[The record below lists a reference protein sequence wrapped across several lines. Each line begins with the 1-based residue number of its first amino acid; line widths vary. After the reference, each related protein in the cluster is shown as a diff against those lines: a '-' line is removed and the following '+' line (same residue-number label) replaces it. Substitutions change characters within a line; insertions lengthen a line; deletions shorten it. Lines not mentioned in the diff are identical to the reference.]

1 MKAIIVESFGGPEVM
16 VLKELPD
23 PHPGPGQVV
32 VSVKAAGVNPKDT
45 HYRAGLYPL
54 LHSPPFT
61 PGIDGAG
68 IIQATGAG
76 VTRLTKGNRVFWTSS
91 LTGSYAELA
100 LCDESRVHPLP
111 EHISFAEGAG
121 VGVPYSTAFRA
132 LFQRAK
138 VSPGETILVH
148 GASGGVGIAALQLA
162 RGYCYHLIG
171 TAGAQQDL
179 EMIKSE
185 GADLA
190 ISHRD
195 PGYMEAIIPLNG
207 GKKVDVILEMNAH
220 LNLGKD
226 LPLLAKNGR
235 VVVIGSLGMVA
246 INPQYLKDS
255 DAHILSVSL
264 LIASPDELATLHA
277 GLQIGLEKRIIQ
289 PRIYQ
294 QFALKDAAEAHHSL
308 MQPGH
313 WGKIV
318 LIP

>member
-1 MKAIIVESFGGPEVM
+1 MKAIVVESFGGPEVM

-23 PHPGPGQVV
+23 PRPGPGQVV
-32 VSVKAAGVNPKDT
+32 ISVKAAGVNPKDT
-45 HYRAGLYPL
+45 HYRAGLYPH
-54 LHSPPFT
+54 LHAPPFT

-68 IIQATGAG
+68 IVEETGAE
-76 VTRLTKGNRVFWTSS
+76 VKRLSKGDRVFWTSS
-91 LTGSYAELA
+91 RSGSYAELV
-100 LCDESRVHPLP
+100 LCDEARVHSLP
-111 EHISFAEGAG
+111 QHVSFAEGAG
-121 VGVPYSTAFRA
+121 VGVPYSTAYRA

-138 VSPGETILVH
+138 VAPGETILVH

-162 RGYCYHLIG
+162 RGYCYRLIG
-171 TAGAQQDL
+171 TAGAQEDL
-179 EMIKSE
+179 EMIKNE
-185 GADLA
+185 GSDLV

-195 PGYMEAIIPLNG
+195 PSYIDAIIPLNG
-207 GKKVDVILEMNAH
+207 GKKIDVILEMNAH

-255 DAHILSVSL
+255 DAQILSVSL
-264 LIASPDELATLHA
+264 LIASPDELATLHS
-277 GLQIGLEKRIIQ
+277 GLQIGLEKKIIQ
-289 PRIYQ
+289 PKIYK
-294 QFALKDAAEAHHSL
+294 QFALKDAPEAHHAL

>member
-1 MKAIIVESFGGPEVM
+1 MKAIVVETFGGPEVM
-16 VLKELPD
+16 ALKEVPD
-23 PHPGPGQVV
+23 PIPGPGQVV
-32 VSVKAAGVNPKDT
+32 VAVKAAGVNPKDA
-45 HYRAGLYPL
+45 HYRAGLYPHI
-54 LHSPPFT
+54 HSPAFT
-61 PGIDGAG
+61 PGIDGSGLIAAVG
-68 IIQATGAG
+68 PG
-76 VTRLTKGNRVFWTSS
+76 VKRLKEGERVFWTSCRS
-91 LTGSYAELA
+91 GSYAELA
-100 LCDESRVHPLP
+100 LCDEARVHSLP
-111 EHISFAEGAG
+111 EHVSFAQGAG
-121 VGVPYSTAFRA
+121 VGVPYSTAYRA

-138 VSPGETILVH
+138 VAPGETILVH

-162 RGYCYHLIG
+162 RGYCYRLIG
-171 TAGAQQDL
+171 TAGSHQDL
-179 EMIKSE
+179 EMIKNE
-185 GADLA
+185 GADLV

-195 PGYMEAIIPLNG
+195 PGYMEAIIPMNG

-235 VVVIGSLGMVA
+235 VVVIGSLGLVA

-264 LIASPDELATLHA
+264 LIASPDELVTLHA
-277 GLQIGLEKRIIQ
+277 GLQIGLEKKFIQ
-289 PRIYQ
+289 PKIYQ
-294 QFALKDAAEAHHSL
+294 EFALKDAPAAHYSL